1 MSFTVK
7 HVYQDFLKL
16 GTVPG
21 IEENDP
27 PCDYNNG
34 DYLPCNT
41 SNIIEGTEDMV
52 KLYPNPFSDILQFEA
67 LPVDFNIE
75 KVWAVDMLGRKL
87 ELKMLNT
94 NSIDTKALSPG
105 KYQIILENK
114 NGERLRFTAVK

>member
-1 MSFTVK
+1 
-7 HVYQDFLKL
+7 
-16 GTVPG
+16 
-21 IEENDP
+21 
-27 PCDYNNG
+27 
-34 DYLPCNT
+34 
-41 SNIIEGTEDMV
+41 MV